1 MPIQVTCPGC
11 LKRFTVNDKFAG
23 KSGPCPSCR
32 KVIKIPDKS
41 DEVVIHAPEETGPK
55 DSTGKSVL
63 KPIRRKEVKLSIPVM
78 LAAGISTFVVFG
90 LAVGIRLTGEAPP
103 TALLAIGAM
112 LLAPP
117 LVFAGYW
124 FLRDDE
130 LEGYSGRELIVRCG
144 ICALAFAGCWLLFA
158 FVPVYL
164 TGEKSIAEVPGSYML
179 FTIPAMI
186 IIGTF
191 VSVGALELEF
201 VQGALHYLLYL
212 AVTLFLA
219 LIMGTKLSDS
229 FSGGQSAAPPVV
241 GPPVVA
247 PPTPNKSSTPDP
259 KKSPSETTPDPDKP
273 KVNILQ

>member
-41 DEVVIHAPEETGPK
+41 DEVVIHAPEPTGPK
-55 DSTGKSVL
+55 DSAGKSVL
-63 KPIRRKEVKLSIPVM
+63 KPIRRKEVALSIPV
-78 LAAGISTFVVFG
+78 LLGAGIATLVVFG
-90 LAVGIRLTGEAPP
+90 LAFGIRLTGDAPP
-103 TALLAIGAM
+103 TALLVIGAVV
-112 LLAPP
+112 LAPP
-117 LVFAGYW
+117 LVVVGYW

-130 LEGYSGRELIVRCG
+130 LDGYSGRELIIRCS

-158 FVPVYL
+158 FVPMYV
-164 TGEKSIAEVPGSYML
+164 TGEKSMADVPGSFML
-179 FTIPAMI
+179 FTFPVMI
-186 IIGTF
+186 VIGTF

-212 AVTLFLA
+212 AITLILA

-229 FSGGQSAAPPVV
+229 FSGDSSNSVPAVTKPAVLGTPPK
-241 GPPVVA
+241 
-247 PPTPNKSSTPDP
+247 TPEPAKATEKPA
-259 KKSPSETTPDPDKP
+259 DKP
-273 KVNILQ
+273 ESEKPKINVLQ